1 MILHN
6 NDKGHKMT
14 NDVETTH
21 VQIPGTMSARVA
33 HGRIIGF
40 DFSPAAA
47 YAGYFGAEI
56 SITEGPE
63 IAAEAFWDMG
73 ANKLSVTPDMQ
84 SGVITASW
92 IC

>member
-6 NDKGHKMT
+6 DDKGRKMT
-14 NDVETTH
+14 HDTETTY
-21 VQIPGTMSARVA
+21 VQSPGSMSARVA

-56 SITEGPE
+56 SISEGPE
-63 IAAEAFWDMG
+63 ITAEAFWDMV